1 MERFEIK
8 GVGSEEK
15 GEVIR
20 WASSR
25 TENGI
30 PEKRVKMISFRV
42 SLAIV

>member
-1 MERFEIK
+1 MVEMWRELK
-8 GVGSEEK
+8 LRGW